1 MILAPVTLHRALST
15 TKWMK
20 VSQVV
25 DYLNQCGSLA
35 FASDEEYEAWR
46 SLWKYHQKYNSVRY
60 SLNKWRGVN
69 IDMVLGDD
77 NGNEVPVY
85 MYVPSVIRGIQ

>member
-1 MILAPVTLHRALST
+1 MILAPQTLHRALST
-15 TKWMK
+15 TRWSK
-20 VSQVV
+20 VSEVV
-25 DYLNQCGSLA
+25 EYLNQCGPLA
-35 FASDEEYEAWR
+35 FVDDNEYETWR

-77 NGNEVPVY
+77 KGNEVPVY
-85 MYVPSVIRGIQ
+85 MYVPSVIKGIQ